1 MGLEPMKTLHPENLG
16 EDTVIKS
23 LKNLLSDLASA
34 AKTCIIYHL
43 RHNKLP

>member
-1 MGLEPMKTLHPENLG
+1 MGLELVKTLHPENLG

-34 AKTCIIYHL
+34 AKTRFTYHL